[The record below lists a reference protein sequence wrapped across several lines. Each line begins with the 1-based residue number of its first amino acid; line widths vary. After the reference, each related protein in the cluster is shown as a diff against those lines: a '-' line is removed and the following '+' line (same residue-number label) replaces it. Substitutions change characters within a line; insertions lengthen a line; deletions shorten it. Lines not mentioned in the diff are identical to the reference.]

1 MSDTVAWRPD
11 AELGDAFA
19 VATLPAPGTGGSSRS
34 HGGAVPP
41 RVTLVRASAG
51 RLGGEDGTRPRA
63 VVLHVHGY
71 NDYFFQ
77 AHLAAALTGAGYGFV
92 AVDLRRAGRSW
103 RPGEVPHYVDDLHEH
118 AADLALAA
126 SAARAMHP
134 GVPLVVHAHSTGGLT
149 ASLWAHST
157 RRGPDGP
164 DLLVLDSPFL
174 DLRSSWFNRTVGTRL
189 LDAVGPYAPLRPMT
203 SAPSVYATH
212 QLASNGGRWE
222 FDTTLKRPE
231 GLPVRAGWLRAVRR
245 GQARVERGLDVAA
258 PVLVARSARSGPDR
272 EDNPGLDREDTV
284 LDVRSIARLGPL
296 LGRDVSELVVDGG
309 VHDLTLSADEPRAA
323 YLDGV
328 LAWLDERLG
337 ARAGRSGR

>member
-1 MSDTVAWRPD
+1 MSGAPAWRSD
-11 AELGDAFA
+11 DELGDAFQ
-19 VATLPAPGTGGSSRS
+19 VATLPASGAGGARS

-41 RVTLVRASAG
+41 RVTLVRAAAG
-51 RLGGEDGTRPRA
+51 RLGGEHGGRPRA
-63 VVLHVHGY
+63 VALHVHGY

-77 AHLAAALTGAGYGFV
+77 RHLAETFTGAGYAFV

-126 SAARAMHP
+126 AAARAMHP

-149 ASLWAHST
+149 ASLWAHSA
-157 RRGPDGP
+157 RRGEDGP

-174 DLRSSWFNRTVGTRL
+174 DLRSSWFNRTVGTRV
-189 LDAVGPYAPLRPMT
+189 LDVVGPYAPLRAMT
-203 SAPSVYATH
+203 SAPSVYATRQH
-212 QLASNGGRWE
+212 ASNGGRWE
-222 FDTTLKRPE
+222 FDRALKRPE

-245 GQARVERGLDVAA
+245 GQARVEQGLEIVA

-272 EDNPGLDREDTV
+272 EDNPDLDREDTV
-284 LDVRSIARLGPL
+284 LDVRSIARLGPR
-296 LGRDVSELVVDGG
+296 LGRDMTELVVDGG
-309 VHDLTLSADEPRAA
+309 VHDLTLSADGPRGV

-328 LAWLDERLG
+328 LAWLDARLE
-337 ARAGRSGR
+337 ADR

>member
-1 MSDTVAWRPD
+1 MSDAPAWTPD
-11 AELGDAFA
+11 DELGDAFS
-19 VATLPAPGTGGSSRS
+19 VATLPAPGTSGGPRN

-41 RVTLVRASAG
+41 RVTLVRAAAG
-51 RLGGEDGTRPRA
+51 RLGGDDGTRPRA

-77 AHLAAALTGAGYGFV
+77 AHLAAALTGAGYAFV

-118 AADLALAA
+118 AADLTLAA
-126 SAARAMHP
+126 AAARALHP
-134 GVPLVVHAHSTGGLT
+134 GLPLVVHAHSTGGLT
-149 ASLWAHST
+149 AALWAHAA

-189 LDAVGPYAPLRPMT
+189 LDAVGPYAALRPMT
-203 SAPSVYATH
+203 NAPSVYATH
-212 QLASNGGRWE
+212 QHVSGGGRWE
-222 FDTTLKRPE
+222 FDTALKRPE

-272 EDNPGLDREDTV
+272 EGNPDLDREDTV
-284 LDVRSIARLGPL
+284 LDVRSIARLAPR
-296 LGRDVSELVVDGG
+296 LGHDVTELVVDGG
-309 VHDLTLSADEPRAA
+309 VHDLTLSADGPRAA

-328 LAWLDERLG
+328 LSWAGERLAAPRPG
-337 ARAGRSGR
+337 TAR